1 MQCQMHIIYLD
12 HIGGLGIEENI
23 VTLCNKCHHDFDN
36 GSRRVEY
43 GYRIQWYLKSIY
55 GDNWNERKL
64 IYNKY
69 N

>member
-43 GYRIQWYLKSIY
+43 GYSIQWYLKSIY